1 MGFRFRKSVKIAPG
15 VKLNSG
21 KKSAGIS
28 IGNKNGGIS
37 VNSKT
42 GVSTRISAP
51 GTGMSYT
58 SKLSSCKHKTTH
70 SNIQNTASNNYL
82 SKTKTDLM
90 KSRWLFFFMFCIFL
104 LAGILTILLKW
115 FLVGAFEASIAVVC
129 GIMAYKGFAYHQE
142 VE

>member
-15 VKLNSG
+15 VKLNLG

-28 IGNKNGGIS
+28 IGNKNGGVS

-42 GVSTRISAP
+42 GVSSRISAP

-58 SKLSSCKHKTTH
+58 SKLSSSKHKTTH
-70 SNIQNTASNNYL
+70 SNAQNMASNKYL

-104 LAGILTILLKW
+104 LAGILTFLLQW
-115 FLVGAFEASIAVVC
+115 FLFGVLEVIIAVIS
-129 GIMAYKGFAYHQE
+129 GIMAYKGFSYHQE